1 MATCVYMF
9 LGREYHDFLQD
20 CRIRDSASAAI
31 GRRWKTSRQIYKQ
44 ILALKEVSQSI
55 FLFRRRL
62 KVPQAAQAH
71 YLWVRASEVIWSEY
85 TRIISVLSDA
95 K

>member
-1 MATCVYMF
+1 MVIFSYK
-9 LGREYHDFLQD
+9 
-20 CRIRDSASAAI
+20 ASIIA
-31 GRRWKTSRQIYKQ
+31 
-44 ILALKEVSQSI
+44 EVSERFSEV
-55 FLFRRRL
+55 L
-62 KVPQAAQAH
+62 PQVAQAH